1 LLPNLCSLLFY
12 VLIKEGRAVQ
22 TETCVLTEASLLI
35 ETSLLSAKI
44 PPRVERLEELAYNFW
59 WSWHRE
65 ARDLFKM
72 LDYSLWRSTG
82 HNPVKMLLEMSPGQL
97 EERASDP
104 LFLRQYDAAMMALDR
119 DLCNGHLWF
128 PEKYP
133 DLTDRPIAYFS
144 AEFGLHQSLPIY
156 SGGLGVL
163 AGDHC
168 KEASDIGL
176 PLVAVGFLYEM
187 GYFRQHITADG
198 WQEAIYPR
206 FNPEEVAIRRALD
219 KSGVPLCV
227 PVEVGDRIVHL
238 QIWNV
243 QAGRV
248 GLYLMDADN
257 EMNAPWDREL
267 TARLYGGDQEMR
279 IQQEIVLGIGGVRV
293 LRAMDI
299 NPVAF
304 HLNEGH
310 SAFLVLERVR
320 ELVEAGQTF
329 DDACQAV
336 RVTSVFTT
344 HTPVAAGHDVFPF
357 HLVER
362 YFYSYWPQ
370 LGMSRERFLELG
382 SHEGGFNMTVLS
394 LRMCGQANGVSK
406 LHGEV
411 SRRMWQSVWPDRPA
425 EEVPISHVT
434 NGIHVPA
441 WVGEAVNRVYR
452 KYLGPDWIERHD
464 DPALWERVLDIPDD
478 ELWTAHL
485 YLKRKLMS
493 FIRER
498 ARRRRVE
505 NRVNAEQVLGAGTF
519 LDPDALIIGFAR
531 RFATYKRA
539 TILFHD
545 LDRLKQLLHDRYRP
559 VQFIFAGKAHPD
571 DEGGKRLIQQIYN
584 VARDPVIG
592 GRIAFIDDYDLQV
605 ARYLVQGVDVW
616 LNTPLRPLE
625 ASGTSGQKA
634 AANGIPSLSILDGWW
649 AEGYNGA
656 NGWAVETPEYE
667 DQWAR
672 EAADAQA
679 VYRLLEEEVVPL
691 FYKRDTDDVPRGWV
705 QVMKEAIRT
714 VVPVF
719 CTRRMVKEYTER
731 CYVPAAE
738 CALKAEHEG

>member
-1 LLPNLCSLLFY
+1 
-12 VLIKEGRAVQ
+12 VQ
-22 TETCVLTEASLLI
+22 TEACITTG
-35 ETSLLSAKI
+35 TSLPAEESLPSTKI
-44 PPRVERLEELAYNFW
+44 PPRIGRLDELAYNFW
-59 WSWHRE
+59 WSWHRK

-82 HNPVKMLLEMSPGQL
+82 HNPAKMLLEMSPGQL
-97 EERASDP
+97 EELVSDP
-104 LFLRQYDAAMMALDR
+104 LFLRQYDAVMMALDR
-119 DLCNGHLWF
+119 DLSNGHLWF
-128 PEKYP
+128 PEVHP
-133 DLTDRPIAYFS
+133 DLTGRPIAYFS

-176 PLVAVGFLYEM
+176 PFIAVGFLYEM

-206 FNPEEVAIRRALD
+206 FNPKEVAVRTALD
-219 KSGVPLCV
+219 ANGAPLCA
-227 PVEVGDRIVHL
+227 PVEVGDRVVHL
-238 QIWNV
+238 QVWSV

-248 GLYLMDADN
+248 SLYLMDADN
-257 EMNAPWDREL
+257 EMNAPWDRDL
-267 TARLYGGDQEMR
+267 TARLYGGDQEIR
-279 IQQEIVLGIGGVRV
+279 IQQEIVLGIGGVRI
-293 LRAMDI
+293 LRAMGID
-299 NPVAF
+299 PVVF

-320 ELVEAGQTF
+320 EMVEAGQSF
-329 DDACQAV
+329 DDACPAV
-336 RVTSVFTT
+336 RATNVFTT
-344 HTPVAAGHDVFPF
+344 HTPVPAGHDVFPF
-357 HLVER
+357 YLVER
-362 YFYSYWPQ
+362 YFHDYWPQ
-370 LGMSRERFLELG
+370 LGLSREQFLELG
-382 SHEGGFNMTVLS
+382 SHEGGFNMTVLA
-394 LRMCGQANGVSK
+394 LRMCGQTNGVSK

-411 SRRMWQSVWPDRPA
+411 SRRMWQSVWPNKPE

-441 WVGEAVNRVYR
+441 WVGEAMNGVYR
-452 KYLGPDWIERHD
+452 KHLGPDWVERHD
-464 DPALWERVLDIPDD
+464 DPVLWERILDVPEE

-485 YLKRKLMS
+485 HLKRKLMS

-505 NRVNAEQVLGAGTF
+505 NRLNAEQVLGAGTF

-545 LDRLKQLLHDRYRP
+545 LDRLKQLIHDRYRP

-571 DEGGKRLIQQIYN
+571 DEGGKRLIQHIYN
-584 VARDPVIG
+584 VARDPAIG

-616 LNTPLRPLE
+616 LNTPLRPME

-634 AANGIPSLSILDGWW
+634 AANGVPSLSILDGWW

-656 NGWAVETPEYE
+656 NGWAVETPEYG
-667 DQWAR
+667 DQLAQ
-672 EAADAQA
+672 EVADAQA

-691 FYKRDTDDVPRGWV
+691 FYRRDTDDVPRGWV

-719 CTRRMVKEYTER
+719 CTRRMLKEYTER
-731 CYVPAAE
+731 FYVPAMERASEAE
-738 CALKAEHEG
+738 QKS